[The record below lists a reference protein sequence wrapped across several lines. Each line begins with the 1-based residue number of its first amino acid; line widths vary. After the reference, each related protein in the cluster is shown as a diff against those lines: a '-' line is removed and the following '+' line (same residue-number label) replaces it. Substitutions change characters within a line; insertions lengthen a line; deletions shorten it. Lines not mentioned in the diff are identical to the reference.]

1 MHCTRHTVPKPSQ
14 RARRIGRPGFA
25 ADGPPSDLT
34 PHPVAVCLSLSLS
47 LPCLSPRRPPA
58 TTPRRAAVYG
68 SPLLARASTKA
79 LALRPLHR
87 VGSPGEHSIRAAAPS
102 LSLVLFPR
110 ISAGDL
116 VLGWKWEEGVGV
128 LVRFEV
134 VVDLL
139 WRIGWVLGGFCVG
152 LGGGGEVRLGWWRF
166 LICSCAAAIGLGCVC
181 PLLGFFFLFFAHV
194 VGFFGGFLA
203 EVYCFLTER
212 SAGMGANV
220 LILGYLC
227 TP

>member
-152 LGGGGEVRLGWWRF
+152 LGGGVR
-166 LICSCAAAIGLGCVC
+166 
-181 PLLGFFFLFFAHV
+181 
-194 VGFFGGFLA
+194 
-203 EVYCFLTER
+203 
-212 SAGMGANV
+212 
-220 LILGYLC
+220 
-227 TP
+227 